1 MYLEVNYTLLH
12 TFNVSLKVTSNSK
25 AIYVCTCIHF
35 HFVEDQLGH
44 IALFLRI
51 PEPAKQAR
59 EGCTQCGA
67 GK

>member
-1 MYLEVNYTLLH
+1 MYLEVNYTLVH

-44 IALFLRI
+44 SLV
-51 PEPAKQAR
+51 P
-59 EGCTQCGA
+59 TYT
-67 GK
+67 